1 MTSGDFSRPGAFD
14 LSALA
19 SRQPAS
25 GPTASGAGGFSV
37 DVGDADF
44 EMVIRSSEQHPVVM
58 SFWSAKS
65 APSVQIN
72 QTLEKLADEF
82 AGQFLFA
89 KVDVDAEPGIASAVQ
104 IPSVPLVAVALR
116 GQLAP
121 LLQQPVPE
129 AELRAV
135 LQQVVQ
141 AAVANGVT
149 GRAAPRPGVEPVD
162 GSDEPAVDPRYDAA
176 EQALERGDL
185 DTALAAYETVLAQ
198 SPGDPGA
205 LSGVARV
212 GLLTRTR
219 DADPGTAR
227 AAAAASP
234 DDVDAAALVAD
245 LDLLDDHVEDAFN
258 RMIDVVKVT
267 SGDERDRARA
277 HLIDLFAAV
286 GDDDPR
292 VRTARQ
298 RLASALF

>member
-19 SRQPAS
+19 SRQPAP
-25 GPTASGAGGFSV
+25 GATAAGSGGFTV

-44 EMVIRSSEQHPVVM
+44 EMVIRSSEQYPVVM
-58 SFWSAKS
+58 SFWSVKS

-89 KVDVDAEPGIASAVQ
+89 KVDVDAEPAIASAVQ
-104 IPSVPLVAVALR
+104 VPSVPLVAVALR

-149 GRAAPRPGVEPVD
+149 GRAAPRPGAEPVD
-162 GSDEPAVDPRYDAA
+162 GSDEPDVDPRYDAA
-176 EQALERGDL
+176 EDALERGDL
-185 DTALAAYETVLAQ
+185 EAALAAYDTVLAQ
-198 SPGDPGA
+198 NPGDPEA
-205 LSGVARV
+205 LSGQARV
-212 GLLTRTR
+212 RLLTRTR
-219 DADPGTAR
+219 GVDPGTAR
-227 AAAAASP
+227 AAAAATP
-234 DDVDAAALVAD
+234 DDVDAASLAAD
-245 LDLLDDHVEDAFN
+245 LDLIDGRAEDAFN
-258 RMIDVVKVT
+258 RMIDLVKVT
-267 SGDERDRARA
+267 SGDVRDRARA

-286 GDDDPR
+286 GDDDPH

>member
-19 SRQPAS
+19 GRQPA
-25 GPTASGAGGFSV
+25 PGAAATGSGGFSV

-44 EMVIRSSEQHPVVM
+44 EMVIQLKQYPVVM

-104 IPSVPLVAVALR
+104 VPSVPLVAVALR

-149 GRAAPRPGVEPVD
+149 GRAAPRPGR
-162 GSDEPAVDPRYDAA
+162 SRSTAVTSRPSTRVTTPPRRLWNGAISIPRSLPTTPCWRRIRA
-176 EQALERGDL
+176 IRRRG
-185 DTALAAYETVLAQ
+185 
-198 SPGDPGA
+198 PGQ
-205 LSGVARV
+205 ARV
-212 GLLTRTR
+212 RLLTRTR

-234 DDVDAAALVAD
+234 DDVDATSLAAD
-245 LDLLDDHVEDAFN
+245 LDLLDGHVEDAFN
-258 RMIDVVKVT
+258 RMIELVKVT
-267 SGDERDRARA
+267 SGDVRDRARA

-286 GDDDPR
+286 GDDDPH